1 MTTTAQVIPDH
12 PATYSK
18 TVLDRFREVLVDHV
32 ALHGPIRVLDPNA
45 GTGGVHELAQAGTIE
60 TVGLELQ
67 PEWAAAHP
75 DTIVGDATA
84 MPFATGEFSAG
95 VCSFC
100 YGNRMADHH
109 HAKDPCK
116 EGQRVKEGEQPVGS
130 CVHGVF
136 VYADGRPPVT
146 CPGCKGSG
154 LSKRNSYAHA
164 LRRSGV
170 EPVASP
176 TNAQL
181 SRWGPGYR
189 QLHEAM
195 LDEWLRVIEPGG
207 LVVVNMSNHLE
218 TLKVQ
223 GEKVQVEHRVVEWWV
238 NQLLVR
244 GCRLDEVRRVATRR
258 NRQGTNRDARVVGEV
273 VMVAYNRSPRWR

>member
-12 PATYSK
+12 PAKYSA

-32 ALHGPIRVLDPNA
+32 QLHGPIRVLDPNA
-45 GTGGVHELAQAGTIE
+45 GVGGVHELAQAGTIE

-84 MPFATGEFSAG
+84 MPFATGEFGGG

-109 HAKDPCK
+109 VAKDPCK
-116 EGQRVKEGEQPVGS
+116 APG
-130 CVHGVF
+130 CVHGVL
-136 VYADGRPPVT
+136 VRPDEPPGT
-146 CPGCKGSG
+146 CSACKGSG
-154 LSKRNSYAHA
+154 LSKRNTYAHA

-218 TLKVQ
+218 TLTVS

-258 NRQGTNRDARVVGEV
+258 NRHGANGDARVVGEV